1 MTTLASYV
9 GLRQR
14 HRADGSPFLAGIADV
29 EFVVPAGARV
39 LLQRVRP
46 HDTDDGP
53 AFVLVVAPP
62 DPRGMTKAAQAR
74 ACIDNAPA
82 HRTDPRDAGST
93 EAAPC

>member
-1 MTTLASYV
+1 MTTPANYV

-14 HRADGSPFLAGIADV
+14 HRADGSPFLAGIAH
-29 EFVVPAGARV
+29 EAFTVPAGARV

-62 DPRGMTKAAQAR
+62 DPRGLSGVARDR
-74 ACIDNAPA
+74 ACRDNAPA

-93 EAAPC
+93 EAAP

>member
-1 MTTLASYV
+1 MTTPANYV

-14 HRADGSPFLAGIADV
+14 HRADGSPFLAGIAH
-29 EFVVPAGARV
+29 EAFAVPAGARV
-39 LLQRVRP
+39 LLRRVRE
-46 HDTDDGP
+46 HDDDSGP

-82 HRTDPRDAGST
+82 VRIDPRD
-93 EAAPC
+93 EAEGGAASC

>member
-1 MTTLASYV
+1 MTPANYV

-14 HRADGSPFLAGIADV
+14 RRADGTPFLAGIAH
-29 EFVVPAGARV
+29 EAFTVPEGARL
-39 LLQRVRP
+39 LLQRVRA
-46 HDTDDGP
+46 HDDDAGP

-82 HRTDPRDAGST
+82 VRRDPRD
-93 EAAPC
+93 EAEGGEAQR